1 MARSRRSFGRL
12 RQLPSGSWQAGYKNE
27 IGLYTHKTFR
37 TKYLALK
44 YLEQADR
51 SINGMNHHK
60 YKIARGKRIRSY
72 GIDVNEYEQRL
83 KDQDCVCA
91 ICKEDNKGI
100 ALCIDHDHKTGKV
113 RGLLCNT
120 CNRALGLLKDD
131 PVLLQKSIDYLVIGV
146 IPITFN
152 AEPLRLVK

>member
-1 MARSRRSFGRL
+1 MKSRRSFGRL

-27 IGLYTHKTFR
+27 NNVYNHKTFR

-51 SINGMNHHK
+51 AMNGMNHHK

-72 GIDVNEYEQRL
+72 GIDVGEYEQRMR
-83 KDQDCVCA
+83 DQDCVCA
-91 ICKEDNKGI
+91 ICKKDNNGI
-100 ALCIDHDHKTGKV
+100 ALCIDHDHKTGVV

-131 PVLLQKSIDYLVIGV
+131 PTLLQNAINYLIIGV
-146 IPITFN
+146 VPVEFIK
-152 AEPLRLVK
+152 EPLRLVK